1 VYSGIGLNVKYQKKN
16 WIGWSETSCEELIWG
31 WEGIEYEYKLNYS
44 LPYNSTPKRK
54 EYTYVPAVKDKKAL
68 TINFLDNEINVPYEK
83 GINAS
88 LKYLYNRAE
97 QLLAPEAINIRNQKL
112 AQFREMFPDKVKVVV
127 APYVEKKYNTKSF
140 SKNFDWSTC
149 EVSLTFGNGNSIK
162 DIVGMKNSASNFD
175 VKKIRVFGIAKRGN
189 EYKGIGIKKDK

>member
-1 VYSGIGLNVKYQKKN
+1 M
-16 WIGWSETSCEELIWG
+16 
-31 WEGIEYEYKLNYS
+31 
-44 LPYNSTPKRK
+44 
-54 EYTYVPAVKDKKAL
+54 
-68 TINFLDNEINVPYEK
+68 DNEIKVPYEK

-88 LKYLYNRAE
+88 LKYLYKRAE

-112 AQFREMFPDKVKVVV
+112 VQFREMFPDKVKVVV

-175 VKKIRVFGIAKRGN
+175 VKKIKIFGIAKRGN